1 MRQENEY
8 YFTKRLLA
16 MNDEFVRVY
25 DIIITVTYNFV

>member
-8 YFTKRLLA
+8 YFIYRLLP

-25 DIIITVTYNFV
+25 DIIITVI